1 MDAGS
6 KPDRAGLLMGKKA
19 DFADILAKWEGT
31 LKEDKHTPSKGALE
45 EWLEKNK
52 TFDKD
57 AAAGAGAEAE
67 RTHNRGEKRQRLL
80 HSKPDDILDIHS
92 LTGEEALIALEHFFT
107 NAKDRDFKKL
117 RIIHGKGNHSQ
128 GKTVL
133 THVVRNYI
141 EKCRFAGESGFEKA
155 NHGGTGA
162 TWVLLK

>member
-31 LKEDKHTPSKGALE
+31 LKEDRHTPAKGALE

-57 AAAGAGAEAE
+57 ADDE
-67 RTHNRGEKRQRLL
+67 RTHYRGENRRHLI

-92 LTGEEALIALEHFFT
+92 LTSEEAWIALEHFFT
-107 NAKDRDFKKL
+107 NAKDRGYKKL
-117 RIIHGKGNHSQ
+117 RIIHGKGNRSQ

>member
-6 KPDRAGLLMGKKA
+6 KPNRAGLLMGKKT
-19 DFADILAKWEGT
+19 DFGDILAKWEGT
-31 LKEDKHTPSKGALE
+31 SEENRHTPAKGALE

-57 AAAGAGAEAE
+57 AVAEAKAE
-67 RTHNRGEKRQRLL
+67 RTHYSGENRRRLL

-92 LTGEEALIALEHFFT
+92 LTGEEAWVTLEHFFT
-107 NAKDRDFKKL
+107 NAKDKGYKKL
-117 RIIHGKGNHSQ
+117 RIIHGKGNRSQ

-133 THVVRNYI
+133 THVVRKYI